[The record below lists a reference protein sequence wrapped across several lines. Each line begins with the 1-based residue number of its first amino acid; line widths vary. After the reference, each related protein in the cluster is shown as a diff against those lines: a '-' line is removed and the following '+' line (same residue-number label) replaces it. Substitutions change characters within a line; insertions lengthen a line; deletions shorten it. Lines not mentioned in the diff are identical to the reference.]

1 MTRLMKIW
9 LYALVGA
16 PASLVGATDA
26 PTPDLDPDQPINWVD
41 TSHAYATDNA
51 QALAEWMDEVFGD
64 PLYDAERAESYLR
77 LEFVNDWDQ
86 EDGND
91 FKIRLRGQVQLP
103 RISNRLNLVFSGE
116 DSQDLDEEERKQEDQ
131 IGLQYKLWFG
141 DGSLSEVVQLS
152 QELDTQKQKLQE
164 LEQRNKILEA
174 QVLDLQNGL
183 DAFEE
188 KARNDLGMIKQGET
202 FIQLIPEEETADGQ

>member
-1 MTRLMKIW
+1 MKI
-9 LYALVGA
+9 LITILILV
-16 PASLVGATDA
+16 L
-26 PTPDLDPDQPINWVD
+26 
-41 TSHAYATDNA
+41 
-51 QALAEWMDEVFGD
+51 
-64 PLYDAERAESYLR
+64 
-77 LEFVNDWDQ
+77 
-86 EDGND
+86 
-91 FKIRLRGQVQLP
+91 
-103 RISNRLNLVFSGE
+103 
-116 DSQDLDEEERKQEDQ
+116 

-152 QELDTQKQKLQE
+152 QELEVQKQKLQE

-202 FIQLIPEEETADGQ
+202 FIQLIPEDGAADGQ